1 MSGEMSAMKIRLPGA
16 PQTSRAILLPL
27 VLATGLAGCSLPRGA
42 ALQSEVLAVVQTAE
56 EIATGTPAQ
65 ADFAVEP
72 VTRDALAR
80 YAQWPAVGET
90 GHRWINRQEQPA
102 NRIIAAG
109 DTVEITIWNTEENSL
124 LTGPG
129 QRVITLPAMTVSSAG
144 TVFLP
149 YVDTIRISGMSP
161 DRAREAIQERFADV
175 IPSAQ
180 VQLNMTEGRQSTVSL
195 VSGVG
200 SPGAYPLP
208 DQDHTVMELLAE
220 AGGVSQGLNNP
231 QIRLIRGGEIYGVSV
246 ARLFADPGLDTT
258 LVGGDRVLVEA
269 DTRTFLS
276 LGAAGR
282 EAVIPFPSDRLN
294 ALEAMSLI
302 GGVSEAR
309 ADPQGILVLRR
320 YPASALRSDGSGPS
334 QTRTVF
340 TLDLTTADG
349 LFSAGE
355 FRIMPGDLVYATESP
370 VVAAQTIFGLLGSA
384 LGFADRLAN

>member
-1 MSGEMSAMKIRLPGA
+1 MSGEKSAMKIRLPEAA
-16 PQTSRAILLPL
+16 PPSRAVMLPL
-27 VLATGLAGCSLPRGA
+27 LLATALAGCSLPRGA
-42 ALQSEVLAVVQTAE
+42 ALQSEVLAVFRSADEVA
-56 EIATGTPAQ
+56 AGTPAE

-72 VTRDALAR
+72 VTRAALER
-80 YAQWPAVGET
+80 YAQWPAVGEA

-109 DTVEITIWNTEENSL
+109 DAVEITIWNTEENSL

-129 QRVITLPAMTVSSAG
+129 QRVITLPTMTVSSSG

-180 VQLNMTEGRQSTVSL
+180 VQLSMTEGRQSTVSL

-220 AGGVSQGLNNP
+220 AGGVSSALNNP
-231 QIRLIRGGEIYGVSV
+231 QIRLIRNGEIFGISV
-246 ARLFADPGLDTT
+246 ARLFANPSLDTT
-258 LVGGDRVLVEA
+258 LIGGDQVLVEA
-269 DTRTFLS
+269 DDRSFLS

-282 EAVIPFPSDRLN
+282 EAVIAFPQDRLN

-302 GGVSEAR
+302 GGVEDAR

-320 YPASALRSDGSGPS
+320 YPDSALRQDDSGPS

-340 TLDLTTADG
+340 TLDLTSADG

-370 VVAAQTIFGLLGSA
+370 VVAAQTIIGILGSA